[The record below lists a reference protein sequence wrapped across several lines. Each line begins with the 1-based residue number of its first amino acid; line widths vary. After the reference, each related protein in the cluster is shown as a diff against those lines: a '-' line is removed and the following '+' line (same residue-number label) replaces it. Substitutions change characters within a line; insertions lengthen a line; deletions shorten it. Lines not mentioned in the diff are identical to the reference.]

1 MSRLRRL
8 NLNVARG
15 AVDPPLF
22 AAKGDHDLFVAAS
35 ENYPAI
41 FDSLDHD
48 LIDLRADLEAK
59 LLAFGHRFAVDDR
72 ETSSAVERDGA
83 DEKCARR
90 NFTLISSARRNFSGR
105 FPANRPKWT
114 SRSRID
120 IE

>member
-15 AVDPPLF
+15 AVGPHLL

-72 ETSSAVERDGA
+72 EPSSAVEREGA
-83 DEKCARR
+83 DESCARR
-90 NFTLISSARRNFSGR
+90 HCTLLSATRRKFYGR
-105 FPANRPKWT
+105 
-114 SRSRID
+114 
-120 IE
+120 